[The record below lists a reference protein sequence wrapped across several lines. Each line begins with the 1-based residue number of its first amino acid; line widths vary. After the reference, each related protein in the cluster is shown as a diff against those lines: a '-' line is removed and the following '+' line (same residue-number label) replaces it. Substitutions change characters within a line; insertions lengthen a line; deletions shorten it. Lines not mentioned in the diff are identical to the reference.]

1 MKQSKQQ
8 QPVGKVVPFTGE
20 FYPVPDPEPTPAE
33 NNTAAYLVM
42 LAAAL
47 VAGLSIGAISTY
59 QSTDQVQL
67 RQMKADQ
74 AQLQDV
80 KTQVCRQ

>member
-1 MKQSKQQ
+1 MKQQSKQQ
-8 QPVGKVVPFTGE
+8 SVGKVVPFTGE
-20 FYPVPDPEPTPAE
+20 FYPANEPAPAV
-33 NNTAAYLVM
+33 NNTAAFLVI

-47 VAGLSIGAISTY
+47 LAGLSIGAISTY
-59 QSTDQVQL
+59 QSASQVQL